1 MAVPEDVNGKVALI
15 TGATTGMGRA
25 TAIALA
31 ARGAHVVIAARREK
45 EGAEA
50 VGEVEAAGGQALFV
64 ATDVT
69 READAKAMV
78 DRTLQRFGRL
88 DMAFNNAGSGI
99 NVPITEMPAAAWSQ
113 DIAVNLTG
121 TFYGLKAQMQAMATT
136 GGSIVNMSSQTATF
150 ASPGYGAY
158 AAAKA
163 GVEALTRV
171 AAVEG
176 ARTGI
181 RVNSVAPGVVN
192 TDILKT
198 VPPDLLETLKRR
210 IPMGRPGEVSEVVDL
225 VVFLLSPASGFI
237 TGQNVLIDGGFTK
250 GLSV

>member
-1 MAVPEDVNGKVALI
+1 MFEDFKGKVALI

-31 ARGAHVVIAARREK
+31 ERGADVVVAARRDK

-50 VGEVEAAGGQALFV
+50 VRDIEAAGGRGLFV
-64 ATDVT
+64 RTDVT
-69 READAKAMV
+69 READAFAMV
-78 DRTLQRFGRL
+78 ERTLDRFERL
-88 DMAFNNAGSGI
+88 DMAFNNAGSGV
-99 NVPITEMPAAAWSQ
+99 NTPIPDMTAAEWDQ

-121 TFYGLKAQMQAMATT
+121 TFYGLKAQMKAMQAE
-136 GGSIVNMSSQTATF
+136 GGSIVNMSSQTASY

-171 AAVEG
+171 AAIEG
-176 ARTGI
+176 AAKNI
-181 RVNSVAPGVVN
+181 RVNTVAPGVIN

-198 VPPDLLETLKRR
+198 VPSHLLDVLKSR
-210 IPMGRPGEVSEVVDL
+210 IPMKRPGEIDEVANL
-225 VVFLLSPASGFI
+225 VLFLLSPASSFI
-237 TGQNVLIDGGFTK
+237 TGQNILVEGGFTK
-250 GLSV
+250 GLSF

>member
-1 MAVPEDVNGKVALI
+1 MDEMKGKVALI
-15 TGATTGMGRA
+15 TGATTGMGKA

-31 ARGAHVVIAARREK
+31 KLGVNVAIAARRQK
-45 EGAEA
+45 EGEEA
-50 VGEVEAAGGQALFV
+50 VREVEAAAGSQGLFIR
-64 ATDVT
+64 TDVT
-69 READAKAMV
+69 KEDEARAMV
-78 DRTLQRFGRL
+78 ESAINQFGRL

-99 NVPITEMPAAAWSQ
+99 NTPITEMTTAEWEQ
-113 DIAVNLTG
+113 DIGVNLTG
-121 TFYGLKAQMQAMATT
+121 TFYGLKAQMKAMETE

-176 ARTGI
+176 ARHNI
-181 RVNSVAPGVVN
+181 RVNTVAPGVVN

-198 VPPDLLETLKRR
+198 VPPDLLETLKKR
-210 IPMGRPGEVSEVVDL
+210 IPLGRPGEMQEVADL
-225 VVFLLSPASGFI
+225 VVFLLSPASSFI
-237 TGQNVLIDGGFTK
+237 TGQNILIDGGFTK
-250 GLSV
+250 GLSF

>member
-1 MAVPEDVNGKVALI
+1 MSDDFKGKVALI

-31 ARGAHVVIAARREK
+31 ARGADVVIAARRQD
-45 EGAEA
+45 EGADA
-50 VGEVEAAGGQALFV
+50 VREVEAAGGRGLFV
-64 ATDVT
+64 RTDVT
-69 READAKAMV
+69 REEDARAMV
-78 DRTLQRFGRL
+78 DRALAQFGRL
-88 DMAFNNAGSGI
+88 DMAFNNAGSGV
-99 NVPITEMPAAAWSQ
+99 NTPIMAMTTPEWNQ
-113 DIAVNLTG
+113 DIGVNLTG
-121 TFYGLKAQMQAMATT
+121 VFYGLKAQMTAMQAD

-176 ARTGI
+176 AEKSI
-181 RVNSVAPGVVN
+181 RVNTVAPGVID

-198 VPPDLLETLKRR
+198 VPPPLLEVLKSR
-210 IPMGRPGEVSEVVDL
+210 IPMKRPGDISEVVSL
-225 VVFLLSPASGFI
+225 VLFLLSPASSFI
-237 TGQNVLIDGGFTK
+237 TGQNIVVDGGFTT
-250 GLSV
+250 GLSF